1 MVQEQVTSTRPQ
13 VRIEIDLNARDRFG
27 RVPAYLTDADGHVA
41 VGDTVTAF
49 ESEDEVAAPA
59 VVEEISHGI
68 AYLAVKWEAMTD
80 DLPAPAARP
89 TTASL
94 SEKRTATSSSAS
106 WFRIKVIAPILASAA
121 VAAGGA
127 LATPATA
134 APNSVP
140 ARNTMTA
147 MEAGDTT

>member
-1 MVQEQVTSTRPQ
+1 MVQAQVTSTRPQ
-13 VRIEIDLNARDRFG
+13 VRIEIDLNARDRSG

-49 ESEDEVAAPA
+49 QPDDEVAAPA
-59 VVEEISHGI
+59 VVEEIAHGI
-68 AYLAVKWEAMTD
+68 AYLAVKWDAMTD
-80 DLPAPAARP
+80 DVPAPAARP
-89 TTASL
+89 TTAAL
-94 SEKRTATSSSAS
+94 SEKRTTTSSGAS
-106 WFRIKVIAPILASAA
+106 WFRIKVMAPILATAA

-127 LATPATA
+127 FATPANA
-134 APNSVP
+134 APNSAP